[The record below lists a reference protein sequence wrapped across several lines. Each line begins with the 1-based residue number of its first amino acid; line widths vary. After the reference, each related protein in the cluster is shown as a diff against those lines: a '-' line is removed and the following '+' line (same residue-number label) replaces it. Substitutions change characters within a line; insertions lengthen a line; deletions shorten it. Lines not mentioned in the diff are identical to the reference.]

1 METEIGFQTKG
12 KRVNKY
18 FIQNELQLVAIAQE
32 GSSQFYSLSVHLQNV
47 EEPDFFYLPPAVLK
61 GDDDLDCCH
70 LETLPHLLLSYCNDL
85 DPPRIHDLDLQM
97 EHLGKGAEL
106 LCWVV
111 LSREL
116 ADIADLVFAEY
127 FEAEQHVDD
136 EIQHDHVRAGPGG
149 LRLPTSQHTGLFFLV
164 C

>member
-1 METEIGFQTKG
+1 MWTT
-12 KRVNKY
+12 
-18 FIQNELQLVAIAQE
+18 
-32 GSSQFYSLSVHLQNV
+32 SVHLQNV
-47 EEPDFFYLPPAVLK
+47 EEPNFFYLPPAVLK

-116 ADIADLVFAEY
+116 ADIAEKNVFSNG
-127 FEAEQHVDD
+127 
-136 EIQHDHVRAGPGG
+136 EIH
-149 LRLPTSQHTGLFFLV
+149 L
-164 C
+164 

>member
-1 METEIGFQTKG
+1 MWTT
-12 KRVNKY
+12 
-18 FIQNELQLVAIAQE
+18 
-32 GSSQFYSLSVHLQNV
+32 SVHLQNV
-47 EEPDFFYLPPAVLK
+47 EEPNFFYLPPAVLK

-116 ADIADLVFAEY
+116 ADIAEKNVLV
-127 FEAEQHVDD
+127 
-136 EIQHDHVRAGPGG
+136 
-149 LRLPTSQHTGLFFLV
+149 TGKYICNNGKAVYVSFLV
-164 C
+164 